1 VCLCV
6 VFDKTSH
13 GTIFF
18 ITEAGGELDD
28 VGAELGDG

>member
-1 VCLCV
+1 VCVCV
-6 VFDKTSH
+6 VFVKTSR

-18 ITEAGGELDD
+18 LTEAGGELDD